1 LTQTLD
7 ARVFNENEEIT
18 LELHATGKGLMPS
31 LEKLVALDI
40 AGFEITKKDDQG
52 LSIARVES
60 GAASVNA
67 VSERTWLLT
76 LKPAADAG
84 ELHTFK
90 FPEPTMTTN
99 SDGSKLVAKSVF
111 KEYNNADLKEVDS
124 ELVLEGLVLNP
135 PPTWPWFAGSAAVLL
150 LLGIGAW
157 RMARRDDGQ
166 IVAPVYQVPD
176 VCTPFAVI
184 DLLHRID
191 AAPPKSL
198 GASHRDQLR
207 GTIRDLEQIHFA
219 PDATQTN
226 GHGDLQAVAR
236 DWVGKVS

>member
-1 LTQTLD
+1 
-7 ARVFNENEEIT
+7 
-18 LELHATGKGLMPS
+18 
-31 LEKLVALDI
+31 
-40 AGFEITKKDDQG
+40 
-52 LSIARVES
+52 
-60 GAASVNA
+60 
-67 VSERTWLLT
+67 
-76 LKPAADAG
+76 
-84 ELHTFK
+84 
-90 FPEPTMTTN
+90 
-99 SDGSKLVAKSVF
+99 LVAKSVF

-207 GTIRDLEQIHFA
+207 GAIRDLEQIHFA